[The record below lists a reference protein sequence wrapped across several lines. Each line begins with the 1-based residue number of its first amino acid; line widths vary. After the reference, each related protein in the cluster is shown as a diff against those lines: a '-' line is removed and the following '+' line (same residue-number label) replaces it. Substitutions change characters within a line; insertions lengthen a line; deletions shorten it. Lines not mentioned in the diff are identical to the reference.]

1 MIKSEYTAN
10 QYMQTTPSYRAIKQN
25 KSTIKDSAF
34 GVLILGA
41 VCFLFVFAF
50 FAN

>member
-10 QYMQTTPSYRAIKQN
+10 QYMQKMHSYNLVKHSKGNIKHGAI
-25 KSTIKDSAF
+25 

-41 VCFLFVFAF
+41 LCFLFVLAF
-50 FAN
+50 FSN

>member
-10 QYMQTTPSYRAIKQN
+10 QYMQKMHSYNSVKHSKGNIKQ
-25 KSTIKDSAF
+25 SAF

-41 VCFLFVFAF
+41 VCFLFVLACFS
-50 FAN
+50 N